1 MATVDL
7 CCLANS
13 RKLQGRCVAGID
25 FAQGCWVRPVSRL
38 ENHILTYRH
47 YQLPPPLWETKV
59 FDQVR
64 IELEGPCPECHH
76 PEDCYIGSASW
87 ELLQRPSMPEELKNL
102 HDRLEPFLTQCEY
115 LFGTPED
122 RISFESFK
130 IAPALASLAL
140 ARVEQ
145 LWFKTTDHDGK
156 RKNRVHFSCN
166 GHAYNLSLTDPAWEH
181 KLALM
186 PPASYPA
193 AKLDIPANAEI
204 WMTLSLGEPYQG
216 ECYKLAAT
224 IMVWERGSGN
234 KD

>member
-1 MATVDL
+1 MATIDL

-25 FAQGCWVRPVSRL
+25 LANGRWVRPVSRL
-38 ENHILTYRH
+38 EFRILTYRH

-59 FDQVR
+59 LDQVR
-64 IELEGPCPECHH
+64 IPLEKPCPECHH
-76 PEDCYIGSASW
+76 PEDCYVGSAAW
-87 ELLQRPSMPEELKNL
+87 KLLHRPETPEELKRL
-102 HDRLEPFLTQCEY
+102 HDSLRPFLVEEEY

-130 IAPALASLAL
+130 ATPAPASLLL

-145 LWFKTTDHDGK
+145 LWFRTADNEGK
-156 RKNRVHFSCN
+156 RRNRVHFYYR
-166 GHAYNLSLTDPAWEH
+166 GHPYNISLTDPEWEH
-181 KLALM
+181 KLALL

-193 AKLDIPANAEI
+193 AKLDIPADAEV

-224 IMVWERGSGN
+224 IMVW
-234 KD
+234 